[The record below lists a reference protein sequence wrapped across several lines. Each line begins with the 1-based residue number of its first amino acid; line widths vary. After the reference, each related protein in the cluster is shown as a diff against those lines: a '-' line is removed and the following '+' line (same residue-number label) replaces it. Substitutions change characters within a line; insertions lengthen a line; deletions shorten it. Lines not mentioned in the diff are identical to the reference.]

1 MMCSYSRYINL
12 PWPATG
18 KDKQAYK
25 GRCIVMASYK
35 FMSVK
40 LAMQKAN
47 TTIFVSFRLV
57 SVHARIKKVLSEGTN
72 SAIMALLLLF
82 LMRRKRIQIPLV
94 EDHQMAFR

>member
-1 MMCSYSRYINL
+1 MMCSYSRSINL

-18 KDKQAYK
+18 KDKQAYI
-25 GRCIVMASYK
+25 GRCIVKASYK

-57 SVHARIKKVLSEGTN
+57 SVHARIQKVLSEGRQLCN
-72 SAIMALLLLF
+72 SDNVCF
-82 LMRRKRIQIPLV
+82 DFSFSFYEKK
-94 EDHQMAFR
+94 EDPNTTESG